1 MTPPDR
7 AEETPSAVAGP
18 LVACRAEIPA
28 LTRRLLVAIFTDNPE
43 WTDYSPVTRAD
54 LQDGCRRYL
63 SRILDLLERGGP
75 TAAGDD
81 VAESIGRERAQQGV
95 PLEVML
101 RTFRLGGRIVWEAL
115 ATHAEDI
122 DSGEFREIGT
132 ATWAVIDSLSSSLV
146 TAYRHAEHERV
157 RFDERRRHVMV
168 EDLLA
173 GRAHDPAFVTRAART
188 LNLPIDGPYLVVAA
202 ARGANPVLRVGA
214 ETALTASGV
223 RCVWHERD
231 QFTVGLIAV
240 GGLGVP
246 ATLDH
251 IRGQLSGRAGASLPV
266 SGLAG
271 VSIGH
276 AQALVALETLPAA
289 EQRLVSLDERYPE
302 ALLVRAPDVTEALVD
317 SILGPVLELPSRE
330 RDTLLETLDAWL
342 AHGCSAANAA
352 PRLNCHRNTVINRL
366 NRISSLLDRPLETQ
380 RCLLELSL
388 ALAAL
393 RLRAR

>member
-1 MTPPDR
+1 MTAMDR
-7 AEETPSAVAGP
+7 ALGAPQAISEP

-63 SRILDLLERGGP
+63 TRILDLLDRGE
-75 TAAGDD
+75 TAIGGDD

-115 ATHAEDI
+115 ATHAADI
-122 DSGEFREIGT
+122 GSGEFREIGT

-157 RFDERRRHVMV
+157 RIDERRRHALV

-173 GRAHDPAFVTRAART
+173 GRAHDLAFVARAARA
-188 LNLPIDGPYLVVAA
+188 LDLPADGPYLVVAA
-202 ARGANPVLRVGA
+202 ARGANPPLRVGA
-214 ETALTASGV
+214 ETALTASGI
-223 RCVWHERD
+223 RCVWHERE
-231 QFTVGLIAV
+231 QFTVGLISV
-240 GGLGVP
+240 GKLGVTT
-246 ATLDH
+246 TLDH
-251 IRGQLSGRAGASLPV
+251 IRRQLSARAGASLPV
-266 SGLAG
+266 AGLAQ
-271 VSIGH
+271 VSTGH
-276 AQALVALETLPAA
+276 TQALIALETLPATA
-289 EQRLVSLDERYPE
+289 RGLVSLDERYPE
-302 ALLVRAPDVTEALVD
+302 ALLVRAPDLTDALVH
-317 SILGPVLELPSRE
+317 SILGPVLELPDRE
-330 RDTLLETLDAWL
+330 RDTLLETLGAWL

-366 NRISSLLDRPLETQ
+366 NRISALLDRPLETP

-393 RLRAR
+393 GMRAA